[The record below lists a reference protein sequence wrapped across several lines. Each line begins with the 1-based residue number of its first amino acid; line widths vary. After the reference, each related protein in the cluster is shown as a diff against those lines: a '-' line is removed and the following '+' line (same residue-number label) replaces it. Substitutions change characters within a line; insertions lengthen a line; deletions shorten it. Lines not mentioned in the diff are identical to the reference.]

1 MDVYL
6 GFSCETVKMRL
17 RETPDNI
24 KLFKKL
30 RKNAWKSW
38 LLKGWGQNE
47 MMEIVQKI
55 IMIWLLFIN
64 VTAFVLY
71 GADKRKAVRGK
82 WRVPEATLI
91 GVAAVGGALG
101 ALGGMLVW
109 HHKTRKWKFRIL
121 VPLCLAVWIAAI
133 LFTVFHDKD
142 GKEEETMTGNIEV
155 FTQSSIRIKGSEGTI
170 YLDTIGMEAEP
181 HDADFIFIT
190 HDHYDHYSPEDIA
203 KVISDR
209 TILIVPEK
217 MAETVK
223 KDIKGYADLVPVKPG
238 ESKEVNGLKFETVAS
253 YNTDK
258 QYHPKNAGFMGYV
271 LQVDGKRI
279 YVAGD
284 MDATEE
290 AKAVRCD
297 IAMVP
302 IGGTFTMD
310 AKEAAGLINI
320 MQPEIAIPTH
330 YGSIVGRKK
339 DADVFAAN
347 VSETIRVEKKLQK

>member
-1 MDVYL
+1 
-6 GFSCETVKMRL
+6 
-17 RETPDNI
+17 
-24 KLFKKL
+24 
-30 RKNAWKSW
+30 
-38 LLKGWGQNE
+38 
-47 MMEIVQKI
+47 
-55 IMIWLLFIN
+55 
-64 VTAFVLY
+64 
-71 GADKRKAVRGK
+71 
-82 WRVPEATLI
+82 
-91 GVAAVGGALG
+91 
-101 ALGGMLVW
+101 
-109 HHKTRKWKFRIL
+109 
-121 VPLCLAVWIAAI
+121 
-133 LFTVFHDKD
+133 
-142 GKEEETMTGNIEV
+142 MTGNIEV

-170 YLDTIGMEAEP
+170 YLDTIGMEEEP

-320 MQPEIAIPTH
+320 IQPKIAIPTH
-330 YGSIVGRKK
+330 YGSIVGTKK

-347 VSETIRVEKKLQK
+347 VSETILVEKKLQK